1 MHWNLQKHQ
10 EKDGK
15 FFEEYEIIRDVK
27 TLKYQNPGQDSKD
40 KLKEIDSI
48 EKFYIDD
55 DEPKVVKSGGQSTD
69 RN

>member
-1 MHWNLQKHQ
+1 MHWSLQKHQ

-48 EKFYIDD
+48 EKFYIDG